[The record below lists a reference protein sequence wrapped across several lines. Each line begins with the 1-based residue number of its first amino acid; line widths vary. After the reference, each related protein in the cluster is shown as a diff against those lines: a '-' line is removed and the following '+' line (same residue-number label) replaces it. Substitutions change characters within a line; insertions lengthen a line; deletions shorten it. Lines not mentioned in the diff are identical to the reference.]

1 MLIVTGNNMLDCMQF
16 SSSYLCYVISGT
28 MQTKI
33 MRLQYGYELMTVNEK
48 YLRSTSTA
56 KLERKNE
63 CTFAQLS
70 LLSAP
75 SWTHLATKSENRREG
90 KLMRSQAI
98 RRRSERSSEEE
109 GGHED
114 DEDVL

>member
-1 MLIVTGNNMLDCMQF
+1 MQF
-16 SSSYLCYVISGT
+16 SSSYLCYVINGT
-28 MQTKI
+28 MQTKNETTSSVEV
-33 MRLQYGYELMTVNEK
+33 QNGDEYLMNVE

-56 KLERKNE
+56 NLERKKE

-90 KLMRSQAI
+90 KLMRSQAN
-98 RRRSERSSEEE
+98 RRRFERSSEEE